1 MEVSMTKQQAL
12 HVVNRNIRTA
22 LQRTEDGQTLRIF
35 LMLVWIAVVLF
46 GLGEI
51 LGIVQIFGS

>member
-1 MEVSMTKQQAL
+1 MTKQQAL